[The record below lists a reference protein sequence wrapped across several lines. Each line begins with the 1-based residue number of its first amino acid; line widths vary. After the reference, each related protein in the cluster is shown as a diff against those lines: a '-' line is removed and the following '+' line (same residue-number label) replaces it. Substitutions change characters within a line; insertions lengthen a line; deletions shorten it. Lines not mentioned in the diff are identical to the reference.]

1 MTRRRFRVDPA
12 FFADLDALLPTVRG
26 DRGEPSAA
34 DFLAYDLPRALEQLA
49 VNYEQVTHPGPW
61 PGSRFLVQTGSLV
74 PMFVLGTILDA
85 DGVIVVYHLALD
97 LEPPSHPT

>member
-12 FFADLDALLPTVRG
+12 FFADLDQLLPAVRG
-26 DRGEPSAA
+26 DGGEPSAA

-49 VNYEQVTHPGPW
+49 VAYEDVTHPGPW

-85 DGVIVVYHLALD
+85 EGTIVVYHLALD
-97 LEPPSHPT
+97 MEPPQSPD